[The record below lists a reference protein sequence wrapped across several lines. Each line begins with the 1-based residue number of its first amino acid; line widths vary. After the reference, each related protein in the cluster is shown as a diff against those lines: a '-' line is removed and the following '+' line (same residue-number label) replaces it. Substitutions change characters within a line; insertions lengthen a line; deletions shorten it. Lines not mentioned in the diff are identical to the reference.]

1 MKYVVLLCDGMADLP
16 VPALG
21 GKTPIEVARKP
32 NMDALARH
40 SEVGLCKTVPD
51 GFSPGSDVANLSVMG
66 YDPAECYT
74 GRSPLEAASIGVQI
88 SDTDI
93 AFRCNLVT
101 LSAEPD
107 YESRTMIDYSAGDIS
122 TEEAAQLIA
131 AVQDNLGSES
141 FSFHPGVSY
150 RHCLIWHRGAD
161 DAGEFTPPHNIS
173 GQPVV
178 PHLNRHPAAAALLD
192 LMKKSAAILEQHP
205 VNQERIAQGKRPA
218 NSIWLWGQ
226 GRAPRMVPYADRFSL
241 QGSVISAVDLV
252 KGVGVCAGLTPV
264 AIPGATGYLDT
275 NYAGKVAGAL
285 AALDTQDF
293 VYVHVEAPDETAHE
307 GRTDLKIR
315 AIEDF
320 DRHVVAPCLAYV
332 QRRTD
337 ARLLVAPDHVTA
349 ISTKTHAGGPVPF
362 ALCGAGVT
370 RDDSTA
376 YTEPDADRTG
386 LVLHQGHR
394 LTPALLQ
401 CEHLSAP
408 ALQRAGNPSSQERT
422 QH

>member
-21 GKTPIEVARKP
+21 GKTPMEVARKP

-226 GRAPRMVPYADRFSL
+226 GRRHNL
-241 QGSVISAVDLV
+241 QNFEERYGLRGSVISAVDLLR
-252 KGVGVCAGLTPV
+252 GIGICAGMRTPKV
-264 AIPGATGYLDT
+264 QGATGYLDT
-275 NYAGKVAGAL
+275 NFEGKAGAAVEEL
-285 AALDTQDF
+285 KNGADY
-293 VYVHVEAPDETAHE
+293 VYLHVEAPDECGHRFETE
-307 GRTDLKIR
+307 NKVKSIKLIDGRILPILLKGL
-315 AIEDF
+315 EEF
-320 DRHVVAPCLAYV
+320 DDYKIMIL
-332 QRRTD
+332 
-337 ARLLVAPDHVTA
+337 PDHPTPLSLGTHTA
-349 ISTKTHAGGPVPF
+349 DPVPYLIF
-362 ALCGAGVT
+362 HKNEPIQGP
-370 RDDSTA
+370 DSFHERSA
-376 YTEPDADRTG
+376 AASG
-386 LVLHQGHR
+386 LLLESG
-394 LTPALLQ
+394 PALMARF
-401 CEHLSAP
+401 LSDS
-408 ALQRAGNPSSQERT
+408 L
-422 QH
+422 